1 MVSASGSLLSEVTQ
15 AASNCMMEKTAT
27 EYTQAMHCIHVMA
40 RVATITC
47 MVRGGCNCMEWG
59 VGYMRRTGSNG
70 E

>member
-15 AASNCMMEKTAT
+15 GAATVWRNLLLNLPG
-27 EYTQAMHCIHVMA
+27 QCIHVMVRA
-40 RVATITC
+40 ATITC
-47 MVRGGCNCMEWG
+47 MVGGGMQLYGVG